1 MFVAIL
7 VIFHNFFFFFLH
19 QEKSGNLARNVTREA
34 FKALRN
40 DVENR
45 VADFQIVK
53 HSSLMSPPVG

>member
-7 VIFHNFFFFFLH
+7 VIFHNFVFSR
-19 QEKSGNLARNVTREA
+19 QEKSGNLARNVTSEY
-34 FKALRN
+34 FKVLRN

-45 VADFQIVK
+45 VADYQIVK